1 MRTFEVRHIVIAC
14 ITACAIPF
22 PAGAQPAPDNA
33 APPPP
38 QLEKLEEG
46 TPPAVTI
53 RKPEQRSTVTEKRAP
68 GGKVTEIKVTSGK
81 STYYLKPND
90 PAGSA
95 APGDTQGSTNRGA
108 QWEVMEFD
116 LGRRAQQKK
125 EAQAADAAP
134 TPPEQGAA
142 PAGKK

>member
-14 ITACAIPF
+14 VAACAVPF
-22 PAGAQPAPDNA
+22 PACAQPAPDNA

-68 GGKVTEIKVTSGK
+68 GGKVTEIKVTNGK

-90 PAGSA
+90 PVGSA
-95 APGDTQGSTNRGA
+95 APGDTQSSTNRGA

-116 LGRRAQQKK
+116 LGRRAEQKK
-125 EAQAADAAP
+125 EEQAAEAAP